1 MPSFLN
7 DNLGFDIQSA
17 GILSVFPYLALFI
30 STLGFGWAFEYCQLH
45 RGWSV
50 NNVRQVAQFVSYLG
64 STVCL
69 VLSSFMEDKY
79 VAYFFMIL
87 TQVRSSFFLFIYLF
101 VYLLVVVNL
110 V

>member
-69 VLSSFMEDKY
+69 ILSSFMEDKY
-79 VAYFFMIL
+79 LAYFFMIL
-87 TQVRSSFFLFIYLF
+87 TQVNEFIVLCLF
-101 VYLLVVVNL
+101 VVVNL